1 MVQKINKRLRMNLKL
16 NSCFEIR
23 LLSFWIWG
31 MLLLGSVNSYALKQ
45 KDKPSWKVIKDGI
58 YEAKVA
64 DVVMTVNANLGARII
79 SFRLKDLEILSTPA
93 VNPENYGSTFWLSP
107 QIWKWPPSPVLDTE
121 SYQVNVKKEVLS
133 LTSGSDVQSG
143 CQMSKTIVANSADS
157 SFSITYRIINISG
170 KDKPVAPWEVTRV
183 LAGGLTFFPIGP
195 PGGLSK
201 SNLITEDINGVC
213 WFEYQ
218 PELVTGHQKLFR
230 NGAEGWLAHCNH
242 GLIFIKQFPDIGVEQ
257 EAPHETEVEIYTN
270 KDRTYIELE
279 NQGAYQIL
287 HPGDAL
293 SMKVTWYLRKLP
305 PNVGLKRG
313 NSDLTDFVR
322 KTIR

>member
-1 MVQKINKRLRMNLKL
+1 MSPKM
-16 NSCFEIR
+16 NSCFIVR
-23 LLSFWIWG
+23 LLSFTIG
-31 MLLLGSVNSYALKQ
+31 GLLLFVSVNSYAAKQ
-45 KDKPSWKVIKDGI
+45 KDKPSWKATKNGI

-64 DVVMTVNANLGARII
+64 DVVMIVNAGFGARIV
-79 SFRLKDLEILSTPA
+79 SFRLKDQEILSTAITHPD
-93 VNPENYGSTFWLSP
+93 NYGSTLWLSP
-107 QIWKWPPSPVLDTE
+107 QNWKWPPSPVLDTE
-121 SYQVNVKKEVLS
+121 SYQVKIKKEVLT

-170 KDKPVAPWEVTRV
+170 KDKSVAPWEVTRV
-183 LAGGLTFFPIGP
+183 PSGGLTFFPIGT

-201 SNLITEDINGVC
+201 SNLVTEDINGIC

-242 GLIFIKQFPDIGVEQ
+242 GLIFIKQFPDIGIGQ

-270 KDRTYIELE
+270 KDKTYIELE
-279 NQGAYQIL
+279 NQGVYQSL
-287 HPGDAL
+287 HPGE
-293 SMKVTWYLRKLP
+293 SITWNVKWYLRQLP
-305 PNVGLKRG
+305 LKSELTRGSTGL
-313 NSDLTDFVR
+313 SDFVR